1 MTQALFAKCHA
12 LILAA
17 GGSTRF
23 GSQKLLAPFDGR
35 PLIVQT
41 VDRVVHWGFDTVTVV
56 LGSDAQLT
64 AAALATL
71 EADADIRVVTATGWR
86 DGLSSSLAT
95 GLEATPDGPV
105 MIFLAD
111 MPFVSPEDCATLL
124 SVDQRQ
130 VYAARL
136 TYADQPGHPV
146 LLTAAGRLAMGPLC
160 GDKGLSDQLKQWG
173 DHVVFMPTDNF
184 GCLRDID
191 TPDDLKE

>member
-1 MTQALFAKCHA
+1 MTQARFAKCHA

-23 GSQKLLAPFDGR
+23 GSQKLLARINGR

-41 VDRVVHWGFDTVTVV
+41 VDQVVDWGFDTVTVV

-64 AAALATL
+64 AAALTTL
-71 EADADIRVVTATGWR
+71 EADAAIRVVTAKGWR

-111 MPFVSPEDCATLL
+111 MPFVRLEDSVALL
-124 SVDQRQ
+124 LVDQGR
-130 VYAARL
+130 VYAARP
-136 TYADQPGHPV
+136 TYAGQPGHPV
-146 LLTAAGRLAMGPLC
+146 LLTAAGRLAMGPLY

-173 DHVVFMPTDNF
+173 DRVVFMPTDNF

-191 TPDDLKE
+191 TPDDLKQ